1 MTFNDPIAELLT
13 KIRNATKAEHRY
25 VDVALSKAKLAIVK
39 ILKDEGFIENFI
51 VGEEKKHSI
60 RIFLKY
66 TKNRKPVIQ
75 ALKRVSSPGLRV
87 YAAKEKLPKIKNGL
101 GIAIVSTSKGIM
113 ADSAARK
120 IGVGGELLCY
130 VW

>member
-13 KIRNATKAEHRY
+13 KIRNASKAEHRY
-25 VDVALSKAKLAIVK
+25 VDSTVSKEKLAIIK
-39 ILKDEGFIENFI
+39 ILKDQGFVESFL
-51 VGEEKKHSI
+51 VGEKKDSI

-66 TKNRKPVIQ
+66 SKNRTPAIKI
-75 ALKRVSSPGLRV
+75 LKRISSPGMRV
-87 YAAKEKLPKIKNGL
+87 YSTKDKLPKVQSGL

-113 ADSAARK
+113 DDEMARK
-120 IGVGGELLCY
+120 TGLGGEVLCY

>member
-13 KIRNATKAEHRY
+13 KVRNASSAEHRY
-25 VDVALSKAKLAIVK
+25 VDIIVSKEKLAIIK
-39 ILKDEGFIENFI
+39 ILKEQGFIESFLT
-51 VGEEKKHSI
+51 GETKNSV
-60 RIFLKY
+60 RIFLRY
-66 TKNRKPVIQ
+66 TQNRKPAIQ

-87 YAAKEKLPKIKNGL
+87 YSSKDKLPKVRSGL

-113 ADSAARK
+113 DDATARK
-120 IGVGGELLCY
+120 MGVGGELLCY